1 MLRSHPHA
9 NVLRSKIHNN
19 SFVMCFSV
27 EGNNLSPEKNEPV
40 DELKLRTQLYL
51 NCITLQST
59 VWFQIPL
66 MCVQCLLRA
75 AAAGSLS
82 GSEWHANTRELNPS
96 ILHTSKWEKCV
107 VFQNVPVGAR
117 VINKVGWDKKCTMR
131 PCSGCP
137 ECSAEGK
144 TETLFYTPERVSPRK
159 RWPMLCK
166 WTPQILISY
175 LPTAYVYPM
184 AVIR

>member
-1 MLRSHPHA
+1 MRSHTWLFVVFLA
-9 NVLRSKIHNN
+9 IVNA
-19 SFVMCFSV
+19 SFTPACEWFALENPQQLLCDVFSV

-82 GSEWHANTRELNPS
+82 GSE
-96 ILHTSKWEKCV
+96 
-107 VFQNVPVGAR
+107 
-117 VINKVGWDKKCTMR
+117 
-131 PCSGCP
+131 
-137 ECSAEGK
+137 
-144 TETLFYTPERVSPRK
+144 
-159 RWPMLCK
+159 
-166 WTPQILISY
+166 
-175 LPTAYVYPM
+175 
-184 AVIR
+184 